1 MGRLNLATSASC
13 YGPVFLAASFFHG
26 RLGFYLKVAF
36 SVSAA
41 AAAAA
46 VAAAAETAAAET
58 AETAATGV
66 VQIYLPNGVLKRA
79 PPRTFNSLYVVL
91 RSN

>member
-41 AAAAA
+41 AAA

-66 VQIYLPNGVLKRA
+66 VQIYLLNRVLKRA